1 VSDQQLTGELA
12 LRVMG
17 WKTAPGRFIKPGRS
31 WTPMSQFKPL
41 VRIQDAFQLL
51 EGAGAAYRL
60 STDGKGK
67 FIAEVQVGLSKGKA
81 SGSAKA
87 RVISIALAL
96 ALGIEVPS

>member
-1 VSDQQLTGELA
+1 
-12 LRVMG
+12 
-17 WKTAPGRFIKPGRS
+17 
-31 WTPMSQFKPL
+31 MSRFKPL
-41 VRIQDAFQLL
+41 VRIEDAFELL

-60 STDGKGK
+60 STDEKGK
-67 FIAEVQVGLSKGKA
+67 FIAEVQVGIRKGKA

>member
-1 VSDQQLTGELA
+1 MTDQQLTGELA

-31 WTPMSQFKPL
+31 WTPMSRFKPL
-41 VRIQDAFQLL
+41 VRIEDAFQLL
-51 EGAGAAYRL
+51 DRAGAAYRL
-60 STDGKGK
+60 SADGKGK
-67 FIAEVQVGLSKGKA
+67 FIAEVQVGIGKGKA
-81 SGSAKA
+81 SGPAKA